1 MNIYLKLMRVDQYV
15 KNVIVL
21 LPLLFSGQLFEDGKI
36 FPTLLGVLFFCLISS
51 AVYLMNDIA
60 DADADARNPAKSH
73 RPIPSG
79 KVSKRNAYIMC
90 GILAAIAIFGSF
102 MLHPL
107 FDVPLLA
114 GTWVMIYFMINIL
127 YSLGLKDVI
136 IVDVVMIV
144 GGFIIRVFYGT
155 LVADVTISDWLIV
168 MIGCLVTFT
177 TIGKR
182 VNEKRRMKRNGIMI
196 RKVLENVS
204 EESLSVCLYLSL
216 ILLNIFFVIWITDII
231 PLCETNPLWT
241 IPIMI
246 LFSYKCF
253 VIIQNN
259 QTDHDPLPL
268 FVRDKIWILT
278 FITLIVSIVITFYVE
293 VPLINDGVSIFN
305 IISAA
310 GGSL

>member
-15 KNVIVL
+15 KNIIVL
-21 LPLLFSGQLFEDGKI
+21 IPLLFSGQLFAEGKI

-60 DADADARNPAKSH
+60 DAEADARNPAKCN

-79 KVSKRNAYIMC
+79 RVSKKRAYFMC
-90 GILAAIAIFGSF
+90 TLLVIIAIGGSF
-102 MLHPL
+102 LLNPL
-107 FDVPLLA
+107 FGVPLLA
-114 GTWVMIYFMINIL
+114 GAWMMIYFFINIL
-127 YSLGLKDVI
+127 YSLGLKDII

-144 GGFIIRVFYGT
+144 AGFIIRVFYGT
-155 LVADVTISDWLIV
+155 LIADVVISDWLFV

-177 TIGKR
+177 TVGKR
-182 VNEKRRMKRNGIMI
+182 VNEKRRMNRNGIVI
-196 RKVLENVS
+196 RKVLVNVS

-216 ILLNIFFVIWITDII
+216 ILLNIFYVIWITDII
-231 PLCETNPLWT
+231 PLCDTNPLWT

-259 QTDHDPLPL
+259 QTDHDPLPM

-278 FITLIVSIVITFYVE
+278 FLTLVVSIVITFYVE
-293 VPLINDGVSIFN
+293 VPIINDGISLFN
-305 IISAA
+305 IISVGA
-310 GGSL
+310 SI